1 MPDAADSSAELVPA
15 AAGKGDAE
23 GSQLRSEVDLTQGP
37 HRTGWRYY
45 LRAIGPG
52 LVTGASD
59 DDPSGV
65 ATYSQ
70 AGAAQG
76 YGMLWVS
83 LVTFPLMAA
92 VQEICDRTALATG
105 KSLGELVVIR
115 WRSRPARIFFGA
127 LLIGLL
133 AANALN
139 IAADLVAVGS
149 GMTLLHA
156 GPTWLWAL
164 VAGVATT
171 ALVMFGSFARIALV
185 FKVLCA
191 ALLVYFVVAIL
202 VHPPAGQV
210 LRGTFVPQ
218 MQLNPT
224 YLTLLVAVL
233 GTTISPYLF
242 FWQSAHRL
250 EDMRD
255 EPEQGRRAVPLA
267 ERDSSKS
274 RRKLRASRLDVI
286 AGMAFNNLVM
296 FAIIVST
303 SATLHAHGTTNLNSA
318 ADAAKALEP
327 LAGRWAGALFAL
339 GFIGSGMLAIPVLAG
354 AGAAGMAGLLGRRF
368 GFSRSVR
375 QAPVFYG
382 LVAVGTLGG
391 TALTLAHVDPVQLLV
406 ISAYINGVAAA
417 PFLLLVMLISSSRTI
432 MGPHRNGRI
441 ATTLGWATMV
451 PMTTAAITSFIVG
464 G

>member
-1 MPDAADSSAELVPA
+1 VTQALEPDTGPHTTPGVSPDQDSNP
-15 AAGKGDAE
+15 
-23 GSQLRSEVDLTQGP
+23 RSPVDLTPSSKG
-37 HRTGWRYY
+37 TGWRYY

-83 LVTFPLMAA
+83 LITFPLMTA

-105 KSLGELVVIR
+105 KSLGELVTVR
-115 WRSRPARIFFGA
+115 WRSRPARVVVGA
-127 LLIGLL
+127 LLVGLL

-156 GPTWLWAL
+156 GPTWIWAL
-164 VAGVATT
+164 LAGVAIT
-171 ALVMFGSFARIALV
+171 ALVMFGSFPRIALV
-185 FKVLCA
+185 FKLLCA
-191 ALLVYFVVAIL
+191 TLVVYFVVAVM
-202 VHPPAGQV
+202 VHPPGGQV
-210 LRGTFVPQ
+210 LTGTFVPR
-218 MQLNPT
+218 LHFNAT

-255 EPEQGRRAVPLA
+255 EPLQGRRAVPLN
-267 ERDSSKS
+267 ERAPTTA

-286 AGMAFNNLVM
+286 TGMAFSNLVM

-303 SATLHAHGTTNLNSA
+303 SATLHAHGQTNLNSA

-354 AGAAGMAGLLGRRF
+354 AGAAGISGLLGQRF
-368 GFSRSVR
+368 GFSRSVKK
-375 QAPVFYG
+375 APVFYS
-382 LVAVGTLGG
+382 LVALGTLGG
-391 TALTLAHVDPVQLLV
+391 TILTLTHVDPVQLLV
-406 ISAYINGVAAA
+406 ISAYINGIAAA
-417 PFLLLVMLISSSRTI
+417 PFLLLVMLISNSHQI
-432 MGPHRNGRI
+432 MGEHRNGRL
-441 ATTLGWATMV
+441 AATLGWATFALM
-451 PMTTAAITSFIVG
+451 AAAAVTSFTVG

>member
-1 MPDAADSSAELVPA
+1 MTKASEPEASPRRPHGQVSQHADSDPR
-15 AAGKGDAE
+15 
-23 GSQLRSEVDLTQGP
+23 SQVDLTPSSKGS
-37 HRTGWRYY
+37 GWRYY

-76 YGMLWVS
+76 YGLLWVS
-83 LVTFPLMAA
+83 LLTFPLMTA

-105 KSLGELVVIR
+105 KSLGELVILR
-115 WRSRPARIFFGA
+115 WRSRPARILVGA
-127 LLIGLL
+127 LIIGLL
-133 AANALN
+133 AANTLN

-164 VAGVATT
+164 VAGLAITT
-171 ALVMFGSFARIALV
+171 LVMFGSFARIALI
-185 FKVLCA
+185 FKLLCA
-191 ALLVYFVVAIL
+191 TLLVYFVVA
-202 VHPPAGQV
+202 VTAHPPSSQ
-210 LRGTFVPQ
+210 LLSGTLLPRVH
-218 MQLNPT
+218 LNAT

-255 EPEQGRRAVPLA
+255 EPEEGRHAVPLEDRSPKRA
-267 ERDSSKS
+267 

-286 AGMAFNNLVM
+286 TGMAFSNLVM
-296 FAIIVST
+296 YAIIVST
-303 SATLHAHGTTNLNSA
+303 SATLHADGNTNLNSA

-354 AGAAGMAGLLGRRF
+354 SGAAGMSGLLGKRF
-368 GFSRSVR
+368 GFSRSLR

-382 LVAVGTLGG
+382 LVALGTLGG
-391 TALTLAHVDPVQLLV
+391 TILTLTHVDPVQLLV
-406 ISAYINGVAAA
+406 ISAYLNGVAAA
-417 PFLLLVMLISSSRTI
+417 PFLLMVMLISNNHSI
-432 MGPHRNGRI
+432 MGEHRNGRLAAAI
-441 ATTLGWATMV
+441 GWTTFALMAA
-451 PMTTAAITSFIVG
+451 AAITSFTVG

>member
-1 MPDAADSSAELVPA
+1 VTRALEPDTVSHGVPA
-15 AAGKGDAE
+15 TTSDG
-23 GSQLRSEVDLTQGP
+23 GSEARSPVDLTPSSKGS
-37 HRTGWRYY
+37 GWRYY

-83 LVTFPLMAA
+83 LITFPLMTA

-105 KSLGELVVIR
+105 KSLGELVTIR
-115 WRSRPARIFFGA
+115 WRSRSARLLVGA

-164 VAGVATT
+164 LAGVAIT

-185 FKVLCA
+185 FKLLCA
-191 ALLVYFVVAIL
+191 TLLVYFVVAVM
-202 VHPPAGQV
+202 VHPPGAQV
-210 LRGTFVPQ
+210 LQGTFVPQ
-218 MQLNPT
+218 LHLNAT

-255 EPEQGRRAVPLA
+255 EPEQGRRAVPLDDRHA
-267 ERDSSKS
+267 TNA

-286 AGMAFNNLVM
+286 TGMAFSNLVM

-303 SATLHAHGTTNLNSA
+303 SATLHAHGKTNLNSA
-318 ADAAKALEP
+318 ADAAKALQP

-354 AGAAGMAGLLGRRF
+354 AGAAAMAGLLGKRF
-368 GFSRSVR
+368 GFSRSVKK
-375 QAPVFYG
+375 APVFYS
-382 LVAVGTLGG
+382 LVALGTLGG
-391 TALTLAHVDPVQLLV
+391 TLLTLTRVDPVQLLV

-417 PFLLLVMLISSSRTI
+417 PFLMLVMLISNNTHI
-432 MGPHRNGRI
+432 MGEHRNGRL
-441 ATTLGWATMV
+441 ATTLGWVTFTLMAA
-451 PMTTAAITSFIVG
+451 AAITSFTVG

>member
-1 MPDAADSSAELVPA
+1 VTGTIDTSDEDDEQVATSARSPVDPTPSDSP
-15 AAGKGDAE
+15 
-23 GSQLRSEVDLTQGP
+23 
-37 HRTGWRYY
+37 TGWRYY

-76 YGMLWVS
+76 YGLLWVS
-83 LVTFPLMAA
+83 LITLPLMTA

-105 KSLGELVVIR
+105 KSLGELVTDR
-115 WRSRPARIFFGA
+115 WRGHVARVIVGV
-127 LLIGLL
+127 LLAGLV

-164 VAGVATT
+164 VAGIGVT

-191 ALLVYFVVAIL
+191 ALLVYFAVAIML
-202 VHPPAGQV
+202 HPPAGKI
-210 LRGTFVPQ
+210 LSGLFVPRIH
-218 MQLNPT
+218 LNAT

-255 EPEQGRRAVPLA
+255 EPERGRAAVPLE
-267 ERDSSKS
+267 ERAPRLA
-274 RRKLRASRLDVI
+274 RRKLLSSRLDVI
-286 AGMAFNNLVM
+286 VGMAFSNLVM

-303 SATLHAHGTTNLNSA
+303 AATLNAHGHKNLNSA

-354 AGAAGMAGLLGRRF
+354 SGAAGMAGLLGKKF
-368 GFSRSVR
+368 GFSRSIR
-375 QAPVFYG
+375 KAPVFYS
-382 LVAVGTLGG
+382 LVAIGTLGG
-391 TALTLAHVDPVQLLV
+391 TLLTLTHVDPVQLLV
-406 ISAYINGVAAA
+406 ISAYINGLAAA
-417 PFLLLVMLISSSRTI
+417 PFLVLVMLISSNRRL
-432 MGPHRNGRI
+432 MGEHRNGQL
-441 ATTLGWATMV
+441 ATILGWS
-451 PMTTAAITSFIVG
+451 TTALMAAAAITSLTVG
-464 G
+464 